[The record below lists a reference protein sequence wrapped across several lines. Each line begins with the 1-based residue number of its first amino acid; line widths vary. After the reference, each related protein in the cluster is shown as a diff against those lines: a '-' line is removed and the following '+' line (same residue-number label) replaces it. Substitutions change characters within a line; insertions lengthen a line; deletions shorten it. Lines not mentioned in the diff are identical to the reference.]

1 MATKKMCS
9 HQQELD
15 TLIISKSREL
25 QLVKASILPLMNKEN
40 STTGVVASMVSQVM
54 AASRTAMFLK
64 PLINLNTSGMRRDWP
79 LKRLDHALI
88 SQLPWCLMEFFTDG
102 APTTPVKSVLK
113 MKSESRFMRPL
124 IILMRWSDK
133 ATRNTVLRTL
143 TSAKIWQFSNC
154 KTMISGGVVKIMLT
168 SPRK

>member
-40 STTGVVASMVSQVM
+40 STTGDVASMVSQVM
-54 AASRTAMFLK
+54 VASRTAMFLK
-64 PLINLNTSGMRRDWP
+64 PLINLNTSGMRRDSP

-88 SQLPWCLMEFFTDG
+88 SQLP
-102 APTTPVKSVLK
+102 
-113 MKSESRFMRPL
+113 
-124 IILMRWSDK
+124 
-133 ATRNTVLRTL
+133 
-143 TSAKIWQFSNC
+143 
-154 KTMISGGVVKIMLT
+154 
-168 SPRK
+168 